1 MLSYSTRQPLSSRL
15 SVGLYHFPRSGK
27 LIEPQRRRGERNDL
41 GE

>member
-1 MLSYSTRQPLSSRL
+1 LWKTASAKLL
-15 SVGLYHFPRSGK
+15 GLYHFPRSGK